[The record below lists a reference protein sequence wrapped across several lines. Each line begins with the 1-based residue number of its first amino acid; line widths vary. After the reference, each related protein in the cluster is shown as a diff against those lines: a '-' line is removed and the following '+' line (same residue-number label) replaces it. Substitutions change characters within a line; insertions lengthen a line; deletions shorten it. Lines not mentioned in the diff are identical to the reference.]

1 MQNVQ
6 FTVVHV
12 TNRVGTM
19 SVPGGASY
27 MWCMSK
33 DFLGFIPGLV
43 HTDCTKRE
51 YWWEFVVWLLSLILH
66 PKNTK
71 VRKSGI
77 LGTVISNY
85 S

>member
-33 DFLGFIPGLV
+33 DFLGFIQ
-43 HTDCTKRE
+43 TA
-51 YWWEFVVWLLSLILH
+51 
-66 PKNTK
+66 PKGNI
-71 VRKSGI
+71 GGN
-77 LGTVISNY
+77 LWFGY
-85 S
+85 YH